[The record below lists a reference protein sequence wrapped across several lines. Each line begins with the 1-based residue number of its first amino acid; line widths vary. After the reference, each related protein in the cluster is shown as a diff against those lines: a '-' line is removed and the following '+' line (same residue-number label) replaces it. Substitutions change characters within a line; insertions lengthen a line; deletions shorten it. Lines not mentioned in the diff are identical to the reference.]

1 MVGWSTWARAHQITS
16 TLNPPLSLPSPPTT
30 PPVIRRFRLFACVYF
45 GFSSPPCILC
55 LFFRCDNWFW
65 VYGAESKK
73 RSVVFSVLMFQN
85 SCVARHLPFYSTHSY
100 ATNCKSWVLRSNVSL
115 SQVLQEQINRG
126 NRRKVGAILNKI
138 GNHWI
143 FSTPSKLASLGK
155 VLPANVMQLCSYNY
169 SHRTYCCSYDF
180 CFSGNSGR
188 MKRMNW

>member
-1 MVGWSTWARAHQITS
+1 MIGWRTWARAHQITS
-16 TLNPPLSLPSPPTT
+16 TLTPLFLSSPPPTT
-30 PPVIRRFRLFACVYF
+30 PPVIRRFRLFACIYF
-45 GFSSPPCILC
+45 GFSSPPCIVC

-65 VYGAESKK
+65 VYGAES
-73 RSVVFSVLMFQN
+73 N
-85 SCVARHLPFYSTHSY
+85 VARHLPFYSTHSY